1 MRWDFCDTWWKLECM
16 TLGQWDYRNGVS
28 RDAARVLY
36 CPEVWKFCK
45 IILREKIENMKK
57 KYRTKAKLILLKI
70 IFKNVNEIWLT
81 FGVIAAQMATY
92 SEMLVNNNNNSGV
105 HHEGEK
111 VKIFRIWIQHFMD
124 FIRSMYD
131 FKKRKTSSMKIGI
144 GIQCVNRLGFCPQH

>member
-1 MRWDFCDTWWKLECM
+1 MLQE
-16 TLGQWDYRNGVS
+16 
-28 RDAARVLY
+28 Y
-36 CPEVWKFCK
+36 CLEVWKFCK

-57 KYRTKAKLILLKI
+57 KYRKKAKLILLKI

-131 FKKRKTSSMKIGI
+131 FQKRKTSSMKIGI